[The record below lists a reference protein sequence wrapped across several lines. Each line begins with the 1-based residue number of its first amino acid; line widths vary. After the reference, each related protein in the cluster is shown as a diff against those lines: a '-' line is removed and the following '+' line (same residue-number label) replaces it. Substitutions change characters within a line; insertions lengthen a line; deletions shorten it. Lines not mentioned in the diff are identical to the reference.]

1 MCDMLLS
8 NKVNWLEIPEARYL
22 KSTIDG
28 ESLYL
33 LGGVFDDETI
43 KVFNKIKK
51 ETPSKE
57 VPNQT
62 ERLSWPLPIDNPS
75 EILSQITELS
85 GKKFTNVKASLWED
99 TPGYKINVHK
109 DNEDVEGAM
118 QIYLPDDEGLKETGT
133 EFYMSN
139 INGDPAYEP
148 YIRVPFV
155 SNTGYFIT
163 NAQTMWH
170 GSGEVVPPGLVRSSV
185 YYIFN

>member
-1 MCDMLLS
+1 M
-8 NKVNWLEIPEARYL
+8 EISEARYL

-51 ETPSKE
+51 ETPSSG
-57 VPNQT
+57 VHNQT
-62 ERLSWPLPIDNPS
+62 ERLSWPLLIDNPS
-75 EILSQITELS
+75 EILSQIKELS

-99 TPGYKINVHK
+99 APGYKINAHR
-109 DNEDVEGAM
+109 DNEGVEGAM

-133 EFYMSN
+133 EFYKSN
-139 INGDPAYEP
+139 INGYPEYEP
-148 YIRVPFV
+148 YIKVPFV

-163 NAQTMWH
+163 NAQKMWH

>member
-1 MCDMLLS
+1 M
-8 NKVNWLEIPEARYL
+8 EISEARYL

-43 KVFNKIKK
+43 KAFNKIKK
-51 ETPSKE
+51 ETQSKR
-57 VPNQT
+57 VINQAD
-62 ERLSWPLPIDNPS
+62 RISWDLQIDNPS
-75 EILSQITELS
+75 ELLSQIKELS
-85 GKKFTNVKASLWED
+85 GKKFTNVKAALWED
-99 TPGYKINVHK
+99 TSGYKIYKHRY
-109 DNEDVEGAM
+109 NENIEGAM

-133 EFYMSN
+133 EFYKSN
-139 INGDPAYEP
+139 INGDPEVEP
-148 YIRVPFV
+148 YIKVPFV

-163 NAQTMWH
+163 NAQKMWH